1 MTTDN
6 TVGVVKSAVCE
17 KSLVDLTAP
26 LKKGQLNEIFS
37 KDELV
42 LAPTVRPEQM
52 QEIVRSVDEAINA
65 PGAAD
70 ETEVLYSSLMH

>member
-1 MTTDN
+1 
-6 TVGVVKSAVCE
+6 
-17 KSLVDLTAP
+17 LIDLTAP